1 MRVVLLLLLIAAS
14 QACVFE
20 IRSAVFYPNG
30 TQEISRDWLIVD
42 FENSYGYDL
51 FDVEFGD
58 IAHVPVIKKGERVR
72 IDPYR
77 IVTPQNFPIT
87 ISASTRVFA
96 DRSEIEYSVT
106 NLGNSTEIEI
116 SFPAFSDLISCENCE
131 ISNGS
136 IIFRKILE
144 KNETANFRLITNRAF
159 SVPDA
164 TIGFSYDEPFSL
176 NFTAN
181 IPVSV
186 VKGRSDK
193 WMGFFNVTNTIDR
206 EIEVRAAAFADFQN
220 GSRTELFKETFVL
233 KKGENFS
240 RYVEIESEEVPIFI
254 FKISAR
260 VSDFCRLK
268 ILPAYEA
275 EGRFIIGQA
284 LLKGF
289 SYHPAFP
296 LPAALPAGLPPSVET
311 PVLPTP
317 PTTIPTPA
325 TTAKR
330 EERISLEFRIP
341 FERVPRELV
350 IPYFVAMF
358 PSLFGL
364 FFVTV
369 FFPIRSRRGVVATR
383 DQEEAARIF
392 SPRFRV
398 YCPPSSPISF
408 GIVVEPDEDIVSA
421 LMENGIPRNY
431 AEAIAVAAKVKK
443 PLIVEREDV
452 ARIALKLGIP
462 VILYGKHR

>member
-51 FDVEFGD
+51 FDVEFD
-58 IAHVPVIKKGERVR
+58 EIAHVPVIKKGERVG

-77 IVTPQNFPIT
+77 TIAPQTFPVT
-87 ISASTRVFA
+87 ISAGTRVFA

-116 SFPAFSDLISCENCE
+116 SFPTFSDLISCENCE
-131 ISNGS
+131 ISNDS
-136 IIFRKILE
+136 IIFRKTLG

-159 SVPDA
+159 SIPDA
-164 TIGFSYDEPFSL
+164 RISFSYEESFSL

-186 VKGRSDK
+186 VKGRSDR
-193 WMGFFNVTNTIDR
+193 WIGFFNITNTIEQ
-206 EIEVRAAAFADFQN
+206 EIEVEAVAFADFQN
-220 GSRTELFKETFVL
+220 GSRTELFNETFVL

-240 RYVEIESEEVPIFI
+240 RYVEIESKNVPIFI

-260 VSDFCRLK
+260 VSDFCKLT

-275 EGRFIIGQA
+275 EGRYIVGQA

-296 LPAALPAGLPPSVET
+296 LPAGLPPSVET

-317 PTTIPTPA
+317 LTTVPTPA

-330 EERISLEFRIP
+330 EEMISLEFRIP
-341 FERVPRELV
+341 FKRVPKELV
-350 IPYFVAMF
+350 IPYFIAIF

-364 FFVTV
+364 FVVTV
-369 FFPIRSRRGVVATR
+369 FFPIRSRRGIVATR
-383 DQEEAARIF
+383 DQEKAARIF

-408 GIVVEPDEDIVSA
+408 GIVVEPDEDIILA
-421 LMENGIPRNY
+421 LMENGIPREY
-431 AEAIAVAAKVKK
+431 AEAISIAAKIKK
-443 PLIVEREDV
+443 PLIVEREDI
-452 ARIALKLGIP
+452 ARIALKFGIP
-462 VILYGKHR
+462 VILYGKYL